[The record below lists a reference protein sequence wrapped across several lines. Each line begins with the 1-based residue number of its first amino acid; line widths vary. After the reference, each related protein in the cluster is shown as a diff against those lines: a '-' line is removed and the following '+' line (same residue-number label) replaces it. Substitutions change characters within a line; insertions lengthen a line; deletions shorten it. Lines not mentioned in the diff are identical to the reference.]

1 MDDNRGY
8 PHFRKPPNIRQLQ
21 DSKTRNR
28 TERTRKSPAGWPAT
42 IGISPAT
49 LRISVLTSPAHL
61 AAHLWT
67 KNCRLENFWH
77 PSGEKKPS
85 MVPWLNPLRHRFIT
99 IFTGCHPQMPQML
112 TALGESPMLLGWN
125 PMLWDPQSSTNCWW
139 NPQGRM
145 SIWSTAQSFH
155 PGTEIVQWGIFE
167 GDLRMRKTPRYPR
180 NFHDLEMGGW
190 KSTPMLQDG
199 KWI

>member
-49 LRISVLTSPAHL
+49 LRISVGRGANPWSRGSIYCVTVLSPFL
-61 AAHLWT
+61 RVGEPT
-67 KNCRLENFWH
+67 H
-77 PSGEKKPS
+77 PH
-85 MVPWLNPLRHRFIT
+85 MF
-99 IFTGCHPQMPQML
+99 

-145 SIWSTAQSFH
+145 CIWSTAQSFH